1 MDEVVG
7 VTDMKFEVK
16 ISATAEVR
24 DKDGNL
30 KSSEPVEMTTTM
42 TEAQLRAFTEGEQS

>member
-1 MDEVVG
+1 M
-7 VTDMKFEVK
+7 TDMKFEVK

-30 KSSEPVEMTTTM
+30 KSSEPIEMTATM
-42 TEAQLRAFTEGEQS
+42 TEAQLRALTEGESS

>member
-42 TEAQLRAFTEGEQS
+42 TEAQLRALTEGEGQ

>member
-1 MDEVVG
+1 M
-7 VTDMKFEVK
+7 TDMQFEVK

-30 KSSEPVEMTTTM
+30 KSSEPVESTITM
-42 TEAQLRAFTEGEQS
+42 SEAELRAFIEGSGGSG

>member
-1 MDEVVG
+1 M
-7 VTDMKFEVK
+7 TDLHFQVK

>member
-1 MDEVVG
+1 MS
-7 VTDMKFEVK
+7 DMKFEVK
-16 ISATAEVR
+16 ITANAEVR

-42 TEAQLRAFTEGEQS
+42 TEAELRAFTEGEQS